1 MAAYF
6 VLQRNCYKLYKI
18 KVSEEQNRTGQGR
31 AGSDR
36 TGPGRA
42 RDGRAGLVMVLCSQY
57 WRMIIEMNIVF
68 RSINAYFVHHGN
80 YFSFINTNFIAV
92 LYYNYYYYSIT
103 SYLAYSAVFTHYSLL
118 VVIVVV
124 VGT

>member
-1 MAAYF
+1 M
-6 VLQRNCYKLYKI
+6 K
-18 KVSEEQNRTGQGR
+18 NRTEQGR

-42 RDGRAGLVMVLCSQY
+42 RDGRAGLVMVMVLCSQY